1 MARFDLFFA
10 LFRKSFICSASLLL
24 LVSSYGAAFQFLC
37 NSMTCTITK
46 WSPNED
52 GSFMLAH
59 IPNNTVLLKLV
70 NLKTNTF
77 NLDTIDFVKTS
88 GFGVEIERS
97 SVKKVVMP
105 AAGHII
111 RLVLVRTYLSDIVFD
126 EGNERLSS
134 LIISDSRLKSIPST
148 ITHLAALET
157 VEISKSSIE
166 TVNMNLFGKLTH
178 LRYLNLCDN
187 KILSLHLSGAAGA
200 DFAQLSDLFL
210 SGNQLTAINLS
221 GFNGMPSLET
231 LDLQNNRIRRVQ
243 GTLESNT
250 LKTLDL
256 SWNRIDVLYCCEWNL
271 PSLVRLTLSRN
282 ELSRLPTC
290 LSLVM
295 PNVTYLLLD
304 SNALTDGDSWYS
316 ILTLEGLQQL
326 DISHNRLTRA
336 VFDTLSQSLYILN
349 LQNNNITVL
358 SVPVA
363 GKGLKILASF
373 NLIDTFDIKSLSPN
387 ISSLEMFCNPIDC
400 SFDRE
405 RMPIGQEPVCT
416 NAQIRSCDTS

>member
-1 MARFDLFFA
+1 
-10 LFRKSFICSASLLL
+10 
-24 LVSSYGAAFQFLC
+24 
-37 NSMTCTITK
+37 MTCTITK
-46 WSPNED
+46 WSPSEE

-88 GFGVEIERS
+88 GIGVEIERS

-148 ITHLAALET
+148 ITHLAALGT

-336 VFDTLSQSLYILN
+336 VFDTLSQSLHILN
-349 LQNNNITVL
+349 LQNNNIKVL

-363 GKGLKILASF
+363 GKRLKINASF
-373 NLIDTFDIKSLSPN
+373 NSIDTFDIKSLSSN
-387 ISSLEMFCNPIDC
+387 VTSLAMFCNPIDC